1 MGSLRRL
8 AKAPAFGPVFGNAA
22 GWPVYPFH
30 GRPGAVLDGSL
41 MQLLTTDSLIAFD
54 AHLSEE
60 ERMIRD
66 TVRRFVRER
75 YLPRAGDLFEK
86 EQFPT
91 DLIPEIAEMGLLGAH
106 IKGYGCAGMS
116 AVEYG
121 LILQELEYG
130 DGGLRSFV
138 SVQGSLSMYAIA
150 AYGSEEQK
158 QRLLPEMARGKKI
171 GCFGLSE
178 PDSGSDPGSMTTR
191 ARRSGS
197 DYVLSGTKMW
207 ITNSPLAHV
216 AVVWAKV
223 DDGGPES
230 IQGFIVERGMKGFET
245 PRIHGK
251 MSLRASETGE
261 IVLDECRVPAENM
274 LPNVQGLKGP
284 LGCLSQ
290 ARFGIAWGALGAAKS
305 CFQTAVD
312 YSRTRIQFGV
322 PIASKQLIQEQ
333 IADMATEIAKGD
345 LLCLHF
351 GRMKDKHGKLL
362 PDQVSLC
369 KRNNVGQALEIAR
382 KCRAILGG
390 NGILLEYPI
399 IRHMLNLES
408 VYTYEGTNEVHT
420 LVLGK
425 AFTGHNAF

>member
-1 MGSLRRL
+1 MGT
-8 AKAPAFGPVFGNAA
+8 PATASGTPLIRPSFRQTA
-22 GWPVYPFH
+22 GWPVCALL
-30 GRPGAVLDGSL
+30 GRPVAVLDASA
-41 MQLLTTDSLIAFD
+41 MQLVTTDSLIGFD
-54 AHLSEE
+54 AQLTEE

-75 YLPRAGDLFEK
+75 YLPRAGELFEK

-91 DLIPEIAEMGLLGAH
+91 DLIPELAAMGLLGAS
-106 IKGYGCAGMS
+106 IKGYGCAGMT

-158 QRLLPEMARGKKI
+158 QRLLPEMARGKVI

-191 ARRSGS
+191 ARKSGS

-223 DDGGPES
+223 DDGGQES
-230 IQGFIVERGMKGFET
+230 IKGFIVERGMKGFET

-261 IVLDECRVPAENM
+261 IVLDECRVPAENV
-274 LPNVQGLKGP
+274 LPAVQGLKGP
-284 LGCLSQ
+284 LGCLTQ
-290 ARFGIAWGALGAAKS
+290 ARFGIAWGVLGSAKS
-305 CFQTAVD
+305 CFNTAVD

-351 GRMKDKHGKLL
+351 GRMKDKQGKLS
-362 PDQVSLC
+362 PEQVSLC
-369 KRNNVGQALEIAR
+369 KRNNVGKALEIAR

-425 AFTGHNAF
+425 GFTGHNAF